1 MTHDPKAWWLAPKGS
16 VHTSALNYVRSVD
29 AVQARIFNKFL
40 KLEFLYDMT
49 PRAGSVGVGDYR
61 DDGRMTENVIAGTV
75 DTVAA
80 QIATTDIRAV
90 FDTDDADWS
99 AQRKAKH
106 REWYAESLAK
116 LYNVAEKCQRGFQA
130 GAATKGTG
138 VNYVRTNRFK
148 QIIVESVMIDDI
160 VVDELEC
167 RNSGPRQMH
176 FRSPRDR
183 EELIAEYPDHKAKI
197 ELAQGG
203 LTSNWRLWAGYR
215 PIERN
220 EVMVIESWRLPIGVK
235 DQPGYVAGR
244 HTVTI
249 DGCDL
254 HDEEYHDDFFPFAIM
269 FWSKPARGWY
279 GIGIAER
286 IAGIQRALN
295 RRNLQIERQLDLGA
309 FPTTY
314 VPLLDAQLATKT
326 TFNSVGNV
334 VTYKSGTE
342 PKTVIPQAV
351 SPETYRDA
359 DRLAAKAYEASGVS
373 RMASQAVKPAGLETG
388 VALREYRDQTTQRF
402 AMQEKAY
409 ERFFLDT
416 IVLILDCCRKLG
428 ADAPK
433 VLRKTRFGSRTL
445 DWKDVSMDDVR
456 IQIGAAS
463 TLSRTRA
470 GRQQTVI
477 EWAQAG
483 IISQDDARRLMD
495 HPDLDRALSLYT
507 AAIEN
512 VEACIEEIADGN
524 VVVPEPFMNL
534 KLCVWRAQQQYLIWD
549 KAGAPEDVLEALRT
563 FTVQAAWMVGGDASD
578 PANQNLPAPGP
589 DVSMPADPAMMGAPG
604 GMPPL
609 PPGPPMAD
617 PQAQLSPQAMQL
629 TAFG

>member
-1 MTHDPKAWWLAPKGS
+1 VSPDPKAWWLADKGA

-29 AVQARIFNKFL
+29 AVQAHLFNKFL
-40 KLEFLYDMT
+40 RLEYLYDRN
-49 PRAGSVGVGDYR
+49 PRPGSVGLGGEAK
-61 DDGRMTENVIAGTV
+61 DDGRMIENVIAGTV

-80 QIATTDIRAV
+80 QIATTDIRAI
-90 FDTDDADWS
+90 FDTDNADWS
-99 AQRKAKH
+99 EQRKAKH
-106 REWYAESLAK
+106 REWYSEALAK
-116 LYNVAEKCQRGFQA
+116 LHDVAEKCQRGFQA

-138 VNYVRTNRFK
+138 VNFVRTNRFK
-148 QIIVESVMIDDI
+148 QITVESVMIDDI

-176 FRSPRDR
+176 FRTPRNRD
-183 EELIAEYPDHKAKI
+183 ELKAEYPKHAAKI
-197 ELAQGG
+197 DTSQGG
-203 LTSNWRLWAGYR
+203 IAGNWRLWAGYR
-215 PIERN
+215 PLERN
-220 EVMVIESWRLPIGVK
+220 EVIVIESWRLPIGAKGK
-235 DQPGYVAGR
+235 DGYVPGR
-244 HTVTI
+244 HAIVI
-249 DGCDL
+249 DGLDL
-254 HDEEYHDDFFPFAIM
+254 LDEEYDDDFFPFAIM

-314 VPLLDAQLATKT
+314 VPLIDAALATKT

-334 VTYKSGTE
+334 ATYKGGQAPT
-342 PKTVIPQAV
+342 TVIPQAV

-359 DRLAAKAYEASGVS
+359 DRLAAKAYEVSGVS

-416 IVLILDCCRKLG
+416 IVLILHFCKKLG
-428 ADAPK
+428 AAAPK

-445 DWKDVSMDDVR
+445 EWKDVDLNDIK

-463 TLSRTRA
+463 TLSRSRA

-495 HPDLDRALSLYT
+495 HPDLERALSLYT

-512 VEACIEEIADGN
+512 VEACLEEIADGN
-524 VVVPEPFMNL
+524 VVMPEPFMNL

-549 KAGAPEDVLEALRT
+549 KAGAPEEVLENLRT
-563 FTVQAAWMVGGDASD
+563 FTVQAAWMIGGDDAD
-578 PANQNLPAPGP
+578 VTNQNQVAPGP
-589 DVSMPADPAMMGAPG
+589 DVSEPMLPAGAAPMPA
-604 GMPPL
+604 
-609 PPGPPMAD
+609 GPPMEMPMA
-617 PQAQLSPQAMQL
+617 ALAPQAMQIL
-629 TAFG
+629 PS